1 VWQLATQAVYHT
13 NQRQAHTKAEERDPF
28 LTTTIPTKHS
38 LPELRKWP
46 RPLSPSR
53 RKSKKSEDQAEHRR
67 TLPEAAKIYTYA
79 TRANKTVS
87 TGLIPPLPPD
97 L

>member
-1 VWQLATQAVYHT
+1 VYQVT

-28 LTTTIPTKHS
+28 LRSPTKHS
-38 LPELRKWP
+38 LPEPRKWP

-79 TRANKTVS
+79 TRANKTVGFAKCFGNVKQGIGI
-87 TGLIPPLPPD
+87 TLF
-97 L
+97 